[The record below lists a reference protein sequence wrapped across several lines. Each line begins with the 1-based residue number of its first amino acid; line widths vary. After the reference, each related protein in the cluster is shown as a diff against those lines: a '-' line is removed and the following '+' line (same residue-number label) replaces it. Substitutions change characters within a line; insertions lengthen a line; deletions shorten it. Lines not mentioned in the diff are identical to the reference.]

1 MVDHILLLLLDKL
14 EEVAVVLL
22 KQVMLVALVLQ
33 GRVILEAD
41 IYLQLAVVAVVK
53 EQQRLLVAEEVLI
66 HTEQLVLLA
75 V

>member
-1 MVDHILLLLLDKL
+1 VVDHILLLLLDKL

-33 GRVILEAD
+33 GRVILEAE